1 MAKSPT
7 VHVLGTIC
15 ASSLMTV
22 RFVGLV
28 ALDPTEV
35 RDRETVLDFITP
47 LGATYW
53 RVDPVLASELDLP
66 NAHPCD

>member
-7 VHVLGTIC
+7 MHVVGSIY

-22 RFVGLV
+22 RFAGLV
-28 ALDPTEV
+28 ALEPSEV
-35 RDRETVLDFITP
+35 RDPETVLDLITP